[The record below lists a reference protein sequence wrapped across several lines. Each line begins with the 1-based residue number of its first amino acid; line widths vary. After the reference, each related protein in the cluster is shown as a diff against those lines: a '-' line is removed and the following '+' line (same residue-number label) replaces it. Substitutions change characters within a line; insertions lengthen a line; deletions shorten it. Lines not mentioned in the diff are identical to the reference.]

1 MNLHS
6 LSLSFSFYVRVYGWY
21 CVSSVCQGGC
31 ENRTKRCSPT
41 MTTKKDESLSFR
53 KKRNGRESRE
63 ERKIT
68 ACSSF
73 LF

>member
-31 ENRTKRCSPT
+31 ENRMKRCSPT
-41 MTTKKDESLSFR
+41 MTTKKDERLSF
-53 KKRNGRESRE
+53 
-63 ERKIT
+63 
-68 ACSSF
+68 
-73 LF
+73 